1 MPGCK
6 ARPLHPCEDARPL
19 QGPLQR
25 CKAIARRR
33 LGVWW
38 GWGETRGNAGENKN
52 LLSHRF
58 CCRLIP
64 LLEANSI
71 ARFSSHCIVIETM
84 DLRSS
89 LRKGST
95 ILLLHTARR
104 SEAPSLAFA
113 LKRIAALPIYLLHLV
128 AASEIST
135 SKWLLPGSCKGLDRV
150 QGPCKGARPLQGP
163 LQGCKA
169 LCRGARPLQ
178 GRCKRARPL
187 QGCKALVRPP
197 GFYPDARPLQACMA
211 LARVYGSC
219 KGARPSARPLQCPYK
234 AR

>member
-1 MPGCK
+1 MQGPCTLARMQGPCK
-6 ARPLHPCEDARPL
+6 SARSLQGARPL

-25 CKAIARRR
+25 CKAIARLR

-38 GWGETRGNAGENKN
+38 GWGETRGNSGENKN

-71 ARFSSHCIVIETM
+71 ARFSSHCIVLETM

-89 LRKGST
+89 LRKGSK

-113 LKRIAALPIYLLHLV
+113 LKRIAALRIYLLQQVRFPQAKFNCFCQVLQGPCQGARPLQRCKVLARSKALARPFAGMQGPCKAV
-128 AASEIST
+128 AS
-135 SKWLLPGSCKGLDRV
+135 V
-150 QGPCKGARPLQGP
+150 QGPCKGARPL
-163 LQGCKA
+163 
-169 LCRGARPLQ
+169 
-178 GRCKRARPL
+178 
-187 QGCKALVRPP
+187 
-197 GFYPDARPLQACMA
+197 
-211 LARVYGSC
+211 
-219 KGARPSARPLQCPYK
+219 
-234 AR
+234 

>member
-1 MPGCK
+1 MQG
-6 ARPLHPCEDARPL
+6 ARPL

-52 LLSHRF
+52 LLSHRN

-71 ARFSSHCIVIETM
+71 ARFSSHCIVLETIY
-84 DLRSS
+84 LRSS
-89 LRKGST
+89 LRKGSK
-95 ILLLHTARR
+95 ILFLHTARR

-113 LKRIAALPIYLLHLV
+113 LKRIAALRIYLLHRV

-150 QGPCKGARPLQGP
+150 QDPCKGARPLQGP

-187 QGCKALVRPP
+187 QGCKALVRPH
-197 GFYPDARPLQACMA
+197 GFYPDARPLQCPFTA
-211 LARVYGSC
+211 L
-219 KGARPSARPLQCPYK
+219 
-234 AR
+234 